1 MKKLIAQ
8 TLEILNSEEKRKL
21 KIIFILT
28 IISNFLETLS
38 ISLVFP
44 LVGSLINSN
53 NENKILN
60 FKLFE
65 NVFSEN
71 NLLNIFF
78 IFVIVFFLKLIF
90 MLFFIYKQK
99 FFLLNLHA
107 NLSLKVLKKYM
118 SQNLNFFYINNSSLL
133 TRNIVQEI
141 SQLISGSIEN
151 TINLII
157 EILLVLFLVALAFYA
172 EPYVTSVILVVF
184 LSSFVLF
191 YITVTQKVKK
201 WGLEIQRL
209 RGNILKKLNEIFTS
223 IKFIKVTNKE
233 LFFFKSIKQ
242 DFKEN
247 VKLSIFYEIS
257 KHFPRPLF
265 EFLLVILIVIIVQFK
280 YYFDDI
286 SDYSNILPLLGL
298 YAAIA
303 FRIVPSFTRILVH
316 INNIKFSIASIN
328 LIHNE
333 LKIKDKKDLSIE
345 INKNFEFKN
354 LQFKNLSFNYSEQSN
369 IFDEIN
375 FSVNKNEFV
384 AIVGESGVG
393 KTTLV
398 DLIAGL
404 VDPTKGEV
412 LLNGKRLDSENKN
425 NMISSI
431 GYIPQ
436 NYNFLD
442 DTILK
447 NIAFGETEI
456 DMEKVRNS
464 LKQANLLDFVES
476 LENKYEERIGEQ
488 GILLSGG
495 QKQRLAIARSL
506 YLDAQILILDES
518 TSSLDQDTE
527 AKIIEEFM
535 KLKNSKTLVVIS
547 HKMLNYTYFDKIIL
561 IKNKKIEIKK
571 NN

>member
-1 MKKLIAQ
+1 MKKLVSQ
-8 TLEILNSEEKRKL
+8 TLEILNSEEKKKL
-21 KIIFILT
+21 KTIFVLT

-44 LVGSLINSN
+44 LVSNLISSTSE
-53 NENKILN
+53 NEILN
-60 FKLFE
+60 FKFFE
-65 NVFSEN
+65 NIFSEN

-78 IFVIVFFLKLIF
+78 IFLAVFFLKLIF

-99 FFLLNLHA
+99 SFLLNLNA
-107 NLSLKVLKKYM
+107 NLSLKVLKKYIC
-118 SQNLNFFYINNSSLL
+118 QNLNFFYINNSSLL

-141 SQLISGSIEN
+141 SQLISGAIEN
-151 TINLII
+151 SINLII
-157 EILLVLFLVALAFYA
+157 EILLVLLLVALAFYA
-172 EPYVTSVILVVF
+172 EPFITSIIFLVF
-184 LSSFVLF
+184 LTSFVFF
-191 YITVTQKVKK
+191 YKTVTQRTKK
-201 WGLEIQRL
+201 WGLEIQKL

-233 LFFFKSIKQ
+233 LFFFKGIKQ
-242 DFKEN
+242 DFNEI

-257 KHFPRPLF
+257 KNFPRPLF
-265 EFLLVILIVIIVQFK
+265 EFLLVVLIVIIVQFK
-280 YYFDDI
+280 HYFGDI
-286 SDYSNILPLLGL
+286 NNYSNILPLLGL

-316 INNIKFSIASIN
+316 INNIKFSKASID

-333 LKIKDKKDLSIE
+333 LKLKDKKDLSIE
-345 INKNFEFKN
+345 INKNFEFEN
-354 LQFKNLSFNYSEQSN
+354 FEFKHLSFNYSGKPN

-375 FSVNKNEFV
+375 LSVNKNEFV

-393 KTTLV
+393 KTTLI

-412 LLNGKRLDSENKN
+412 LLNGKRLDSKNKN
-425 NMISSI
+425 NLISSI

-476 LENKYEERIGEQ
+476 LKNKYEERIGEQ

-527 AKIIEEFM
+527 AKIFEEFM

-547 HKMLNYTYFDKIIL
+547 HKMLNYEYFDKIIL